1 MKLASLFNFTVVLA
15 LILQPVQASVTSS
28 FDVDSENWQIVSFA
42 DFSQNDYRIVGQY
55 QPSFMAGGGNPG
67 NYRAA
72 NDPDAGDFTFS
83 APAAYLGGQSA
94 ATGLSYDLT
103 YRNGDV
109 NWQTTD
115 VMLVGNGLRLLWKR
129 NPDIVPDNG
138 WTHISLSFAPS
149 SEWRLDTSTGGFA
162 SENDFRNVLSDLSGL
177 YIHGEFTNGIVETA
191 GIDNV
196 VLQTVPLPGAFWLF
210 GWGVLGFRQPARL
223 KLS

>member
-1 MKLASLFNFTVVLA
+1 MKLARLFYFNVVFA
-15 LILQPVQASVTSS
+15 LILQPAQASVTSS
-28 FDVDSENWQIVSFA
+28 FDVDSESWQIVSFA

-55 QPSFMAGGGNPG
+55 QPSFMTGGGNPG
-67 NYRAA
+67 NYLAA

-83 APAAYLGGQSA
+83 APGAFLGAQSA

-129 NPDIVPDNG
+129 NPDIVPNSG
-138 WTHISLSFAPS
+138 WTHIGLSFTPS
-149 SEWRLDTSTGGFA
+149 SEWRLGTSTGGFA
-162 SENDFRNVLSDLSGL
+162 SENDFRNVLSNLSGL

-191 GIDNV
+191 GLDNV

-210 GWGVLGFRQPARL
+210 GWGLCGFWRSARL
-223 KLS
+223 NR